1 MFSQPPPSLE
11 DNAYHVRVGV
21 GIINEFVEG
30 SQSQGKVPN
39 LYATEV
45 AGARLHDDLNRCV
58 SHVIT
63 F

>member
-45 AGARLHDDLNRCV
+45 VGARLHDDLN
-58 SHVIT
+58 
-63 F
+63 